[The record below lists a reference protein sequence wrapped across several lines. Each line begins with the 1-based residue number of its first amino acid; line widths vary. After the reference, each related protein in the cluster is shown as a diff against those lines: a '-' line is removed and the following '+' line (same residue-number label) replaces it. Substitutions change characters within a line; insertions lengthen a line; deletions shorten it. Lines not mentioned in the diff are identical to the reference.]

1 MQTASYQA
9 IDKKGS
15 LRIHHNDQQF
25 DRNRCRKTGGAT
37 YLHYLNPEAGNQE
50 TTQENNYWNC
60 VELACSLFIADE
72 YQINK

>member
-25 DRNRCRKTGGAT
+25 DRNRCGKTGGAT

-50 TTQENNYWNC
+50 RT
-60 VELACSLFIADE
+60 
-72 YQINK
+72 